1 MKNMTAIAAAVALVA
16 ALKYGKDK
24 DKEVSNAS
32 QDPVT
37 PNTVPPDVPP
47 PGPVTMGTEADAKA
61 ALAAIAKSDGNKG
74 IARLVEKVF
83 RLETANFTS
92 GLFRATNMAGQ
103 KALTPTY
110 PWGWPRRG
118 TVPSDYNP
126 PVSMTDTGEGG
137 APVLW
142 VAYKSLPVAMGYL
155 AQYIRDHGG
164 NAARWVGLDAARQ
177 AAYRAKLD
185 KIATPY
191 TDAIK

>member
-1 MKNMTAIAAAVALVA
+1 MKSIVPIVAALGLAA

-24 DKEVSNAS
+24 SVTNAS
-32 QDPVT
+32 QDPT
-37 PNTVPPDVPP
+37 APNTVPPDPSP
-47 PGPVTMGTEADAKA
+47 DPGPVTMNTEAEAKA
-61 ALAAIAKSDGNKG
+61 ALAAIAQADGNKT

-103 KALTPTY
+103 KALTSTY

-118 TVPSDYNP
+118 TVPSDYAP

-164 NAARWVGLDAARQ
+164 NAARWNGLDPARQ